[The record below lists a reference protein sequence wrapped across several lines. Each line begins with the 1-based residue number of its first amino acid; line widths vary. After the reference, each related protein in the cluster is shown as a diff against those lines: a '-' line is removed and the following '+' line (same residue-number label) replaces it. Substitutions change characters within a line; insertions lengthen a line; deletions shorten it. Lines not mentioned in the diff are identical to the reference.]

1 MSINTEFDENFNFR
15 SVDWG
20 LMKPKLVN
28 DLQIIYDKIVAKD
41 CSHDEANQ
49 LRGRAGYIRD
59 LLAIEMSALK
69 RQAR

>member
-1 MSINTEFDENFNFR
+1 MSVNTEFDENFNFR

-20 LMKPKLVN
+20 LLKPKLVN
-28 DLQIIYDKIVAKD
+28 DLQTIYERIVARE
-41 CSHDEANQ
+41 CSPDEANQ
-49 LRGRAGYIRD
+49 LRGRASYIRE